1 MQAPELELAP
11 ELERELEPGWWFSLL
26 PPVLAPE
33 QVQASAD
40 EMVAPPQ
47 QPLPCLARRSH
58 APRCPADVRMQ
69 PRRPSRHPTLHTTS
83 ASP

>member
-11 ELERELEPGWWFSLL
+11 EPEWELEPGWWFSLL

-33 QVQASAD
+33 QVQASAH

-58 APRCPADVRMQ
+58 APRRPADDRMQ
-69 PRRPSRHPTLHTTS
+69 RRRPSPHPTLRTTS
-83 ASP
+83 AFP